1 MLVYLAE
8 CKHCSKQYVGRTVI
22 QLRCRIRGHRG
33 WVNKQKPKKEKKNP
47 DDDDDDEAALVE
59 HMRDAHGLSSSDDF
73 DATYLF
79 TVLQICRPDTI
90 VSNEYKWI
98 SEMKTLAPFG
108 LNLAKPFGLSEL
120 LI

>member
-1 MLVYLAE
+1 MR
-8 CKHCSKQYVGRTVI
+8 S
-22 QLRCRIRGHRG
+22 RIIGHRG
-33 WVNKQKPKKEKKNP
+33 WVNKKKLKKEKKNP
-47 DDDDDDEAALVE
+47 NDDDNDYVDEAALVE